1 MAIEQGLGAGGLPD
15 EPVVEDNTRILEIP
29 QLPAN
34 PGLTEFDDGSAIV
47 GEYEEEKEPVEEIE
61 FEGNLA
67 DVMDEGD
74 LNDISS
80 DLVGSIDDSEMF
92 VNPIIGFLSLI
103 VIHVPHLSVY
113 GKLHQLHLHGSCLVF

>member
-15 EPVVEDNTRILEIP
+15 EPVVEDNTRMMEIP
-29 QLPAN
+29 ELPAS
-34 PGLTEFDDGSAIV
+34 PGVTELDDGSVVV

-80 DLVGSIDDSEMF
+80 DLVGSIEDDLSAREDWEDTYK
-92 VNPIIGFLSLI
+92 VNLKASKLS
-103 VIHVPHLSVY
+103 SRWT
-113 GKLHQLHLHGSCLVF
+113 

>member
-47 GEYEEEKEPVEEIE
+47 GEYEEEKRTCRR
-61 FEGNLA
+61 N
-67 DVMDEGD
+67 
-74 LNDISS
+74 
-80 DLVGSIDDSEMF
+80 
-92 VNPIIGFLSLI
+92 
-103 VIHVPHLSVY
+103 
-113 GKLHQLHLHGSCLVF
+113 